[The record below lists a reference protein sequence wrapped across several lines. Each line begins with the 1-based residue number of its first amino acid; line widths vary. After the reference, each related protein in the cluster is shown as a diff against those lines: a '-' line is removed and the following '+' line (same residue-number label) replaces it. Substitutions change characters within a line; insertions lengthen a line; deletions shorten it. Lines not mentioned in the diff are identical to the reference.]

1 MDLND
6 FYSTFF
12 SADAKNIKTLDMQAT
27 FKATF
32 IFQPGI
38 KAEEQD
44 EGFLSKIGNVLKKAG
59 SNALANVTGGL
70 LTMDSFSKD
79 EKLEDLRKKSNV
91 SKSMME
97 FLITGTKISD
107 GNYSLDMTMFIQQ
120 MTLPNIQMSGIEDI
134 QTLFG
139 NFSTSGYIIEPDSHE
154 FTMSIVNTKL
164 PIHETIFYPW
174 MQEVTSPFW
183 CYSSQPYTTATVEID
198 LSEHADLKYKFYG
211 CRPYRMITLD
221 PTMQTPSQFT
231 RDVIFKFDYMMV
243 ESQLKIQDNIMD
255 KLKGVG
261 TSLLNSAGGMIGL

>member
-12 SADAKNIKTLDMQAT
+12 SADSKNIKTLDMQAT
-27 FKATF
+27 FKAKF
-32 IFQPGI
+32 IFQPGTEA
-38 KAEEQD
+38 KKQD
-44 EGFLSKIGNVLKKAG
+44 KGFLSKIGNALKTAG
-59 SNALANVTGGL
+59 SNALANATGGL
-70 LTMDSFSKD
+70 VTMDSFSKD
-79 EKLEDLRKKSNV
+79 KKLKDLRKKSDV

-97 FLITGTKISD
+97 FLTTGTKISD
-107 GNYSLDMTMFIQQ
+107 SKYSLDMTMFIQQ
-120 MTLPNIQMSGIEDI
+120 MTLPNLQMTGIEDI

-154 FTMSIVNTKL
+154 FTMSIVNIKL

-174 MQEVTSPFW
+174 MKEVTSPFW

-211 CRPYRMITLD
+211 CRPYRIITLD
-221 PTMQTPSQFT
+221 PTMQAPSQFT

-243 ESQLKIQDNIMD
+243 KSDLKIQDSIQD
-255 KLKGVG
+255 KIKGVG

>member
-12 SADAKNIKTLDMQAT
+12 SADSKNIKTLDMQAT

-38 KAEEQD
+38 KSQTQNK
-44 EGFLSKIGNVLKKAG
+44 GFLSKIGNALKNAG
-59 SNALANVTGGL
+59 SNALANATGGL
-70 LTMDSFSKD
+70 ITIDSFSENK
-79 EKLEDLRKKSNV
+79 ELKDLRKKSDV

-97 FLITGTKISD
+97 FLTTGTKISD

-120 MTLPNIQMSGIEDI
+120 MTLPNIQMSGIDDI
-134 QTLFG
+134 KTLFG
-139 NFSTSGYIIEPDSHE
+139 TFSTSGYIIEPDSHE

-183 CYSSQPYTTATVEID
+183 CYSDQPYTTATAEID

-243 ESQLKIQDNIMD
+243 KSDLKVQDSIQDKI
-255 KLKGVG
+255 KGVG